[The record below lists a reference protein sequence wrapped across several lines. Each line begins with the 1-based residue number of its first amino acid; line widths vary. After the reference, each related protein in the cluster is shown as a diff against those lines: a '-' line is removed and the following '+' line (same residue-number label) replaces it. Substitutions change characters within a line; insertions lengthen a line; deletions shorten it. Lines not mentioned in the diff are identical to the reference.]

1 MLKKIIFISLCL
13 VQTVTL
19 AQQETITLEDIWK
32 NGSYRQDNIWGVN
45 SMNDGRH
52 FSMINN
58 NSSGGRTV
66 EKYSYADFEQVSTI
80 FSSEDV
86 NNLAF
91 TGYSFS
97 SNEDKVM
104 LPVNTESI
112 YRHSSKSEYYIYN
125 RESKSTNRL
134 SEGKQRL
141 ATFSP
146 NANMVAFVR
155 ENNLF
160 IKDLESNKETQI
172 TLDGKYNEI
181 INGATDWVYE
191 EEFAFDKGFQWNSN
205 GTKIAYYKFDESEVP
220 VFSMDLY
227 HNQLY
232 PSQYTFK
239 YPKCGEDN
247 ANVSIWIYDLETA
260 KSTNAK
266 VAVEEDFYIPRI
278 QWTKDVNTLS
288 VQRLNRHQN
297 NLDFILVNANTGDA
311 NTIFTETDAAYVD
324 VHDNLRFLNGGKYFI
339 WSSEKSGF
347 NHIYLYNL
355 QGKEIRQITKGN
367 WEVTNFYGYNE
378 KSKTLF
384 YQSSEESPLK
394 RAVYSINIKG
404 KKKKKISVNT
414 GTNTAMFSNDFS
426 YFINTYSNA
435 NTPNLITLRK
445 ANGQLVKELK
455 NSNRLVKT
463 LDDLT
468 ISQKEFIS
476 FTTKEDVQLNGWMIK
491 PANFDP
497 NKKYPVLMYL
507 YGGPGSQQVTDSWG
521 GSNLMW
527 YHLLAQKGYIV
538 ACFDN
543 RGTGARGRDF
553 KKCTYM
559 NLGDIE
565 TKDQMSANRY
575 LASLPYIDGN
585 RIGIQGWS
593 YGGFMS
599 SNCLFKGNDIFK
611 LAIAVAPVTNWKYY
625 DSIYTERYMRTP
637 QENNDGYEDN
647 SPINHVEKLKG
658 KYLLVHGAADDNVH
672 YQNTM
677 ELINALVAAN
687 KDFDLAIYPDKNH
700 GIYGGNNG
708 NTRLHLFTKM
718 TSFIMEN
725 L

>member
-1 MLKKIIFISLCL
+1 MLKKLIFISLCL
-13 VQTVTL
+13 VQTLTI
-19 AQQETITLEDIWK
+19 AQEEKITLEDIWK
-32 NGSYRQDNIWGVN
+32 NGEYRQDNIWGVN
-45 SMNDGRH
+45 SMNDGNH
-52 FSMINN
+52 FSMINYTN
-58 NSSGGRTV
+58 ATSRSID
-66 EKYSYADFEQVSTI
+66 KYSYDNFEKVSTI
-80 FSSEDV
+80 LSSEDI

-91 TGYSFS
+91 TSYSFS
-97 SNEDKVM
+97 SNEDKVL
-104 LPVNTESI
+104 LPVNTEAI
-112 YRHSSKSEYYIYN
+112 YRHSSKSEYYIYT
-125 RESKSTNRL
+125 RENKEVNKL

-146 NANMVAFVR
+146 NANKVAFVR

-160 IKDLESNKETQI
+160 VKDLSTNQETQI
-172 TLDGKYNEI
+172 TVDGEYNTI

-191 EEFAFDKGFQWNSN
+191 EEFSFDKGFEWNSN

-220 VFSMDLY
+220 VYSMDMY
-227 HNQLY
+227 QNKLY
-232 PSQYTFK
+232 PNQYTFK
-239 YPKCGEDN
+239 YPKCGEKN
-247 ANVSIWIYDLETA
+247 AKVSIWIYDLAEQ
-260 KSTNAK
+260 KSTEANIASQD
-266 VAVEEDFYIPRI
+266 EFYIPRI
-278 QWTKDVNTLS
+278 HWTKNPNTLS

-297 NLDFILVNANTGDA
+297 NLDFMLVNAQDGSSK
-311 NTIFTETDAAYVD
+311 TIFTEKDAAYVD
-324 VHDNLRFLNGGKYFI
+324 VHDNLRFLNDGKYFI
-339 WSSEKSGF
+339 WTSEKSGF

-367 WEVTNFYGYNE
+367 WDVTNFYGYNE
-378 KSKTLF
+378 KNKTVY
-384 YQSSEESPLK
+384 YQSAEESPLK
-394 RAVYSINIKG
+394 RAVYRINIKG
-404 KKKKKISVNT
+404 RSKTKISVNS
-414 GTNTAMFSNDFS
+414 GTNNAKFSDNYS

-435 NTPNLITLRK
+435 NTPNLITLRL
-445 ANGQLVKELK
+445 ANGRLVKELK
-455 NSNRLVKT
+455 NSSNLVNK
-463 LDDLT
+463 LDKLKLT
-468 ISQKEFIS
+468 QKEFIS
-476 FTTKEDVQLNGWMIK
+476 FTTEEDVQLNGWMIK
-491 PANFDP
+491 PADFDP

-507 YGGPGSQQVTDSWG
+507 YGGPGSQQVTDAWG

-527 YHLLAQKGYIV
+527 YHYLAQRGYIV

-559 NLGDIE
+559 NLGDLE
-565 TKDQMSANRY
+565 TKDQMSANRH
-575 LASLPYIDGN
+575 LASLPYIDGT

-647 SPINHVEKLKG
+647 SPINHVDKLKG
-658 KYLLVHGAADDNVH
+658 KYLLVHGSADDNVH

>member
-1 MLKKIIFISLCL
+1 MLKKIIFISLCM
-13 VQTVTL
+13 VQTITI
-19 AQQETITLEDIWK
+19 AQKEGITLEDIWK
-32 NGSYRQDNIWGVN
+32 NGSYQQDNIWGVN
-45 SMNDGRH
+45 SMNDGSH
-52 FSMINN
+52 FSMINYK
-58 NSSGGRTV
+58 SADSRSID
-66 EKYSYADFEQVSTI
+66 KYSYANFEQVSTI
-80 FSSEDV
+80 MTSEDV

-97 SNEDKVM
+97 SDEEKVM

-112 YRHSSKSEYYIYN
+112 YRHSTKSEYYIYN
-125 RESKSTNRL
+125 RTNKSVEKL

-146 NANMVAFVR
+146 NANKVAFVR

-160 IKDLESNKETQI
+160 VKDLSSNEEVQVTF
-172 TLDGKYNEI
+172 DGEYNKI

-191 EEFAFDKGFQWNSN
+191 EEFGFDKGFAWNSD
-205 GTKIAYYKFDESEVP
+205 GTKIAYYRFDESEVP
-220 VFSMDLY
+220 VFSMDLFQ
-227 HNQLY
+227 NQLY
-232 PSQYTFK
+232 PDQYTFK
-239 YPKCGEDN
+239 YPKCGE
-247 ANVSIWIYDLETA
+247 
-260 KSTNAK
+260 TNAK
-266 VAVEEDFYIPRI
+266 VSIRVYDLKSNQSISTKIAKGDEFYIPRI
-278 QWTKDVNTLS
+278 LWTKDPNQLS
-288 VQRLNRHQN
+288 IQRLNRHQN
-297 NLDFILVNANTGDA
+297 ELDFLIVNATDGA
-311 NTIFTETDAAYVD
+311 ATTIFTEKDDAYVD
-324 VHDNLRFLNGGKYFI
+324 IHDNLRFLKDGKHFI
-339 WSSEKSGF
+339 WTSEKSGF

-355 QGKEIRQITKGN
+355 KGKEIRQITTGN

-378 KSKTLF
+378 KSKSLY
-384 YQSSEESPLK
+384 YQSAEESPLK
-394 RAVYSINIKG
+394 RAVYKSNIKG
-404 KKKKKISVNT
+404 KGKKKISVNT
-414 GTNTAMFSNDFS
+414 GTNNANFSNNFS
-426 YFINTYSNA
+426 YFINTFSDA
-435 NTPNLITLRK
+435 NTPNIITLRGD
-445 ANGQLVKELK
+445 NGRLIKELK
-455 NSNRLVKT
+455 NSEKLVKK
-463 LDDLT
+463 LDKLNLN
-468 ISQKEFIS
+468 QKEFIQ

-491 PANFDP
+491 PKDFDP
-497 NKKYPVLMYL
+497 NKQYPVLMYL
-507 YGGPGSQQVTDSWG
+507 YGGPGSQQVTDAWG

-527 YHLLAQKGYIV
+527 YHFLAQKGYIV

-559 NLGDIE
+559 NLGDLE
-565 TKDQMSANRY
+565 TQDQMSANRF
-575 LASLPYIDGN
+575 LASLPFVDGN

-637 QENNDGYEDN
+637 KENNDGYENN
-647 SPINHVEKLKG
+647 SPINHVDKLKG
-658 KYLLVHGAADDNVH
+658 KYLLVHGSADDNVH

-677 ELINALVAAN
+677 ELITALVAAN

-708 NTRLHLFTKM
+708 NTRLHLFNKM